1 MSVSTLQA
9 QVSKAA
15 TFNGTGL
22 DISAFTRNAV
32 IRVKVDSLTAAK
44 GVVFAIQDSVDGFS
58 SDTRTLWTFNVVG
71 AITTIAPREVEIHE
85 YTIPSVRYGV
95 SSATLRLAV
104 LSIDGSTTVIYE
116 AFVQQ

>member
-9 QVSKAA
+9 QVSKTA
-15 TFNGTGL
+15 TFNGAGL

-44 GVVFAIQDSVDGFS
+44 GVVFAIQDSVDAFS
-58 SDTRTLWTFNVVG
+58 SDTRTLATFNVLG
-71 AITTIAPREVEIHE
+71 AVTTIAPREFDLHA
-85 YTIPSVRYGV
+85 YQIPSVRYGV
-95 SSATLRLAV
+95 SSATLRLV
-104 LSIDGSTTVIYE
+104 ILSIDAATTVVYE